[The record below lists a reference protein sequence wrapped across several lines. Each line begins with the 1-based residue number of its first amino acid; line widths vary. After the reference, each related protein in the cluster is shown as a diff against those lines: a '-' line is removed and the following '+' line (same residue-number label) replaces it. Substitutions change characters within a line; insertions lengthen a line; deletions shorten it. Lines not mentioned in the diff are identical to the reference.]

1 MCPGISVAQLQSWL
15 PAGTAIVRSMPNLPV
30 TVREGATG
38 LFPCENARVGQR
50 TEVVRG
56 VIRLVSP
63 AVVVLGREEELDV
76 VAAISG

>member
-1 MCPGISVAQLQSWL
+1 MAQLQSWL
-15 PAGTAIVRSMPNLPV
+15 PAGTPIVRSMPNLPV

-38 LFPCENARVGQR
+38 LFPCENARRGTKR
-50 TEVVRG
+50 TVQVVRD

-63 AVVVLGREEELDV
+63 AAVVLGREEELDV